1 MTRFVCLAN
10 RASLG
15 GSTSTVLTPTA
26 NEGTSSAD
34 VETALADVSSTA
46 TREPEPSP
54 TSPALPITSSA
65 CPGLSLYE
73 PSVDGDEVT
82 WLIDNAGEDFHLEDI
97 SPGWPLLTNGLLE
110 QIQLGEL
117 VLWQGDA
124 EGDGDLHRVDGVDST
139 IKAGKSTFITITF
152 EYAAG
157 TTGYSLQL
165 LLNDGC
171 VLEGE
176 W

>member
-1 MTRFVCLAN
+1 
-10 RASLG
+10 
-15 GSTSTVLTPTA
+15 
-26 NEGTSSAD
+26 
-34 VETALADVSSTA
+34 
-46 TREPEPSP
+46 
-54 TSPALPITSSA
+54 
-65 CPGLSLYE
+65 
-73 PSVDGDEVT
+73 VT

-110 QIQLGEL
+110 QIHLGEL

-124 EGDGDLHRVDGVDST
+124 EGDGELHRVEGVDNT

-157 TTGYSLQL
+157 LTGYSLQL
-165 LLNDGC
+165 VLNDGC